1 MPPLYKILFSGKQ
14 AIGVEYLQGANRQ
27 QLHQVYANKE
37 VLLCAGAIASPQIL
51 QRSGVGFSELLRDLD
66 IELVHDLPGVGEST
80 RPSGNVPHNINAQN
94 LFRSTPP

>member
-1 MPPLYKILFSGKQ
+1 MDRTVTPNGRRASTARGYLDMAKQRPNLTIMTHAITHKILFSGKQ

-51 QRSGVGFSELLRDLD
+51 QRSGVGSASYCV
-66 IELVHDLPGVGEST
+66 I
-80 RPSGNVPHNINAQN
+80 
-94 LFRSTPP
+94 